1 MPQEALLQI
10 TWLLPGATLLRRIE
24 PNGNDLIKDGSNVQ
38 SRSEQKITSFITD
51 AYLFSFL
58 FFPQYTMH
66 RSIAALALLSF
77 LCLAVSLTAA
87 HEHCELSLFNAFTST
102 VHDSLTFTVDGEEWA
117 EVPFGER
124 VVKSVPCSPFT
135 VNVTELGKGKEFY
148 FFSEGYLPR
157 GWLVFKGYE
166 TTDPMNLYTGWSPA
180 ALDADEPPPY
190 GGLVVEL
197 HGGDTPYYENYL
209 YITNSTDTVVLDDS
223 SQRTYRIGLWYS
235 EEGSEFEFTLYTGLP
250 QEDDSGSSKI
260 LLEETIQGPGEK
272 KVAFVYVY
280 GFTGAATGG
289 GTGVEPA
296 LKVYVEELEWEEAG
310 SDSATSRVTSPVFSL
325 F

>member
-1 MPQEALLQI
+1 
-10 TWLLPGATLLRRIE
+10 
-24 PNGNDLIKDGSNVQ
+24 
-38 SRSEQKITSFITD
+38 
-51 AYLFSFL
+51 
-58 FFPQYTMH
+58 MH

-124 VVKSVPCSPFT
+124 VVGSVPCSSFT
-135 VNVTELGKGKEFY
+135 VNVTELGKSKELNAFP
-148 FFSEGYLPR
+148 EGYLPR
-157 GWLVFKGYE
+157 GWLVFKGYHSTE
-166 TTDPMNLYTGWSPA
+166 KHVQYTGWS
-180 ALDADEPPPY
+180 ALALPADEPPPY

-209 YITNSTDTVVLDDS
+209 YITNSTDTVELDDS
-223 SQRTYRIGLWYS
+223 SQRTYRIGLGYS
-235 EEGSEFEFTLYTGLP
+235 EEGSEFTFTLYTGGP
-250 QEDDSGSSKI
+250 QEDDSGSSDMV
-260 LLEETIQGPGEK
+260 LEETIQGPGEQ

-280 GFTGAATGG
+280 GYTGAAIG

-296 LKVYVEELEWEEAG
+296 LKVYVEELEWEAG
-310 SDSATSRVTSPVFSL
+310 SDSATSRVTSPVFGL